1 VSGIAATPTQAV
13 FPVTTSLD
21 TVKDPETEQFT
32 FVAFADGELP
42 KDITATRSNN
52 ETALLTL
59 FIAVN
64 IALSPKSTTER
75 ADLLKRHSGSLPSK
89 G

>member
-1 VSGIAATPTQAV
+1 MSGIAATPTQAV
-13 FPVTTSLD
+13 FPVTTSLS

-32 FVAFADGELP
+32 VAAFADGELP

-52 ETALLTL
+52 ETALRE
-59 FIAVN
+59 FFKAFDIE
-64 IALSPKSTTER
+64 LSPKSTTER

>member
-1 VSGIAATPTQAV
+1 MSGIAATPTQAV
-13 FPVTTSLD
+13 FPVPTSPA

-42 KDITATRSNN
+42 KDINPTRSKN
-52 ETALLTL
+52 ETALRE
-59 FIAVN
+59 FFKAFD

-75 ADLLKRHSGSLPSK
+75 AELLKRYSGSLPSK